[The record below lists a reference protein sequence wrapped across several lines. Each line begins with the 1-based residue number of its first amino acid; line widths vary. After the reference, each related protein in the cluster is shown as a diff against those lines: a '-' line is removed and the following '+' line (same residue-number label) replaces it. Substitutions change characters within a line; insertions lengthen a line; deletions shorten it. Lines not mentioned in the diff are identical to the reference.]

1 MDTSGEFNTLDT
13 AADTAPRS
21 TETFGSFVRSAP
33 IRIYTLGRLEI
44 VVDGEPLRFTRCAP
58 RKPIELLKTLLA
70 LGGRGV
76 SQNALCDSLWADS
89 DGHDA
94 YRALVTTVY
103 RLRRLLRHKGA
114 VTFSGSRL
122 ALDPRFCW
130 VDAWEFE
137 RSVAD
142 LREAGRIEQALAL
155 YRGRFLNDDEHPHAF
170 ETRTRLQRKL
180 VRAALALG
188 IHYET
193 AGQFDVAISV
203 YERALETES
212 VNEELHLRLI
222 NCLVRAGQASAVAVV
237 YRRCRKIL
245 ATRLGVAPSN
255 AIERAFRAACAPGT
269 VTVMPEVLAQGA

>member
-1 MDTSGEFNTLDT
+1 MDTSGEFNTDM
-13 AADTAPRS
+13 AEDAAPRALPS
-21 TETFGSFVRSAP
+21 PGSFVRSAP

-44 VVDGEPLRFTRCAP
+44 VVEGEPLRFTRSAP

-76 SQNALCDSLWADS
+76 SQSTLCDSLWADS
-89 DGHDA
+89 DAHDA

-103 RLRRLLRHKGA
+103 RLRRLLRHKCA
-114 VTFSGSRL
+114 VSFSGARL
-122 ALDPRFCW
+122 TLDPRFCW

-142 LREAGRIEQALAL
+142 LSEPGRIEQALAL
-155 YRGRFLNDDEHPHAF
+155 YRGRFLSDDEHPHAF

-188 IHYET
+188 VHYET

-212 VNEELHLRLI
+212 VSEELHLRLM

-245 ATRLGVAPSN
+245 ASRLGVTPSH
-255 AIERAFRAACAPGT
+255 AIERTFQAACAQENT
-269 VTVMPEVLAQGA
+269 ARVTELLPRRA